1 MHLLEKGKQP
11 LSRSPMAERTGGLRG
26 GTWPGTEGLMAR
38 VTEEMEC
45 SPLGGVAE
53 PPPGPESLPVPGPR
67 PGSLR
72 PRRLQASPVLLGR
85 WEPAPLG
92 CHQANASKK

>member
-38 VTEEMEC
+38 VAEEMGC
-45 SPLGGVAE
+45 PPWGGWQ
-53 PPPGPESLPVPGPR
+53 SLPPALRASQSPGR
-67 PGSLR
+67 
-72 PRRLQASPVLLGR
+72 GR
-85 WEPAPLG
+85 AR
-92 CHQANASKK
+92 